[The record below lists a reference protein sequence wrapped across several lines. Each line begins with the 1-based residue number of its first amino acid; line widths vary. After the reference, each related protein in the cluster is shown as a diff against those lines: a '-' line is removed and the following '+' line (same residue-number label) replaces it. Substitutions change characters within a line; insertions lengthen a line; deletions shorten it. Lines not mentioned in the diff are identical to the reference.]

1 MDRIERYMKKITV
14 GCLTFV
20 LCLLM
25 LPPISVKA
33 QLNGVSN
40 ESELQMTI
48 NNAVDG
54 KLTEISIEADFTIT
68 SKINIPNKKNILIT
82 SSKEDHTIT
91 AKGTDSLFN
100 LESGSSLILGDSG
113 FRVILDGDQK
123 TTTYIISCD
132 SESILTLN
140 NATIKNSNGGAI
152 GMDNTDGDGSA
163 LITVNSG
170 SILEDNLNTKNG
182 GGAIYAKNATVA
194 INGGIFRN
202 NSSSYSFGGAIYV
215 VGAVRGSIVV
225 NDGLFIGNFTT
236 GENYA
241 WGGGAIAIATKAE
254 ESYIR
259 GGIFENNSADGEAGI
274 GGAVYIDNGGLL
286 TMTNAVITNNNTQG
300 NGGGIWYCDA
310 GGGLHFDEY
319 SVLIDGN
326 NASNGRDFSI
336 QGSSTSSRSVK
347 LSNTVLGGGSVQWY
361 NENTGAVQTNLNLDG
376 KSGVVF
382 TVNAIESGT
391 PTVMEKALNNAK
403 VIIRNNSSSLAG
415 GGIAC
420 NGICTFGIENP
431 ISKTVTKTWTGTN
444 NPSYKISVQLYK
456 NGIPF
461 DTAVELNSTN
471 NWKYTWSDLI
481 DDNSD
486 YTVKEVSIN
495 DVSITGNSYAL
506 DDGDYLG
513 TIDITVIDDDMG
525 NEFSITNNF
534 IETIILKG
542 DVTLKANKVLTGRTL
557 KDKEFSFSLYSADSN
572 YNYSDSTLVETV
584 MNSLDGTISF
594 SKISYAEGDIGKHYY
609 VIKEVSGSEGT
620 ISYSEKVVKVLVNVE
635 KESDTSL
642 KVTATY
648 DGVDT
653 IPLFTNTYTPKSTS
667 ATIEALKTLTGKM
680 LLDNAFTF
688 ELYSANSNYE
698 VINTMPIK
706 TTQNLADGSII
717 FSSITYTEA
726 NTYFYVIKERNGNV
740 AGFTYDTSSMYVKVI
755 VTDVDGELEAAIT
768 YVNSTNALPTFVN
781 SYTPLPTEVTLRANK
796 ILMGRALQNQEFEF
810 GLYSTNNNYVYNDA
824 NLIEKVKNNL
834 DGSIVFDD
842 IEYTVNDIGTHYY
855 VIKEL
860 PTNNGTITFS
870 DMEVKIK
877 IEVTKDAT
885 DNLNTT
891 VSYDSSAT
899 IPTFTNVYSAP
910 EITTSAIDKETGSKI
925 LKADNSITIVD
936 TITYENLTIG
946 TTYEVRGI
954 LMDKSKNAPLLVNG
968 KTVEQVKTFVPT
980 SSNGTVDVEFTFDGS
995 KLPRMDI
1002 VVFEEVYDNNVLIV
1016 SHKDI
1021 NDLAQ
1026 TVSLD
1031 VITTP
1036 DTGVNDKLGVFGML
1050 LILGAMSIVIIGK
1063 RRKI

>member
-1 MDRIERYMKKITV
+1 MERIERYMNKFII
-14 GCLTFV
+14 GCLALV
-20 LCLLM
+20 ICLL
-25 LPPISVKA
+25 LIPPISVNA
-33 QLNGVSN
+33 QLNSVSN
-40 ESELQMTI
+40 EAELQAAI
-48 NNAVDG
+48 NSAIDEE
-54 KLTEISIEADFTIT
+54 LTEIQIESDFTIT
-68 SKINIPNKKNILIT
+68 SKINIPNKKNILLT
-82 SSKEDHTIT
+82 SSKEIIT
-91 AKGTDSLFN
+91 LTAEGTDSLFN
-100 LESGSSLILGDSG
+100 LEIGSTLTLGGSSS
-113 FRVILDGDQK
+113 RVILDGNQK
-123 TTTYIISCD
+123 TTTYIINCD
-132 SESILTLN
+132 GGSILTLN
-140 NATIKNSNGGAI
+140 NTTIKNSIGGAI
-152 GMDNTDGDGSA
+152 GMDNTDGNVSA

-170 SILEDNLNTKNG
+170 AILEDNLNNKSG
-182 GGAIYAKNATVA
+182 GGAIYAKNARVVV
-194 INGGIFRN
+194 NGGIFRN

-215 VGAVRGSIVV
+215 LGSVRGSITV
-225 NDGLFIGNFTT
+225 NTGLFTGNSTT

-241 WGGGAIAIATKAE
+241 WGGGAIAIATEAE

-259 GGIFENNSADGEAGI
+259 GGVFENNRADGGTGI
-274 GGAVYIDNGGLL
+274 GGAIYIDNGALF
-286 TMTNAVITNNNTQG
+286 TMTNAVITNNSTTG
-300 NGGGIWYCDA
+300 NGGGIWYCDV
-310 GGGLHFDEY
+310 GGGLYFDEY

-326 NASNGRDFSI
+326 TADKGNDFSI
-336 QGSSTSSRSVK
+336 QGSSSSNRSVK
-347 LSNTVLGGGSVQWY
+347 LSNTVLGGGTVEWY
-361 NENTGAVQTNLNLDG
+361 NENTGSNQTNLNLDG
-376 KSGVVF
+376 KSSMAF
-382 TVNAIESGT
+382 TANAVESGT
-391 PTVMEKALNNAK
+391 PSVMDMALNNAK
-403 VIIRNNSSSLAG
+403 VIIRNNSSTLEG

-444 NPSYKISVQLYK
+444 NPGYKVGVQLYK
-456 NGIPF
+456 NGVPF
-461 DTAVELNSTN
+461 DVPAELNSTN
-471 NWKYTWSDLI
+471 NWSYTWSDLI
-481 DDNSD
+481 DDNSE

-495 DVSITGNSYAL
+495 DVLISGNSYVL

-513 TIDITVIDDDMG
+513 TIDITVMDDGVG
-525 NEFSITNNF
+525 NDFSITNNF
-534 IETIILKG
+534 VETVILKG
-542 DVTLKANKVLTGRTL
+542 DVTLTANKVLNGRTL
-557 KDKEFSFSLYSADSN
+557 KDKEFSFALYGSN
-572 YNYSDSTLVETV
+572 SEYSYSDTTLLETV
-584 MNSLDGTISF
+584 MNTTEGNISF
-594 SKISYAEGDIGKHYY
+594 SKINYGESDIGNHYY
-609 VIKEVSGSEGT
+609 VIKEVSGSEDT

-635 KESDTSL
+635 KESETSL
-642 KVTATY
+642 KVTTTY
-648 DGVDT
+648 DGVST
-653 IPLFTNTYTPKSTS
+653 IPLFTNTYTPKPTN
-667 ATIEALKTLTGKM
+667 AIIEALKTLTGKM

-706 TTQNLADGSII
+706 TTQNLADGSIT

-740 AGFTYDTSSMYVKVI
+740 AGFTYDTSSMHVKVI

-870 DMEVKIK
+870 DMEVKVK
-877 IEVTKDAT
+877 VEVTKDAT

-910 EITTSAIDKETGSKI
+910 QIATSAIDKETGSKI
-925 LKADNSITIVD
+925 VKADNSITIVD

-968 KTVEQVKTFVPT
+968 KTVEQVKTFVPAY
-980 SSNGTVDVEFTFDGS
+980 SNGTVDVEFTFDGS

-1050 LILGAMSIVIIGK
+1050 LILGAMSIVVIGK